1 MPEITLIFATILS
14 SFMIILSFRVLDLR
28 GSPVTKFL
36 HKPNLD
42 RIVDDKTLQR
52 SIRGHGNLVEY
63 APLFLILMLILE
75 LSGAPQTQLYFSGI
89 AFTVG
94 RLMHGIVFF
103 FLKPNMFLRIG
114 GIFRSVNEKN
124 RFFLK
129 TTEVLMNGTNFCW
142 FLGSHQDVDYATFIS
157 MEEKEWEM

>member
-1 MPEITLIFATILS
+1 MPEITLIFSTILS

-36 HKPNLD
+36 HKPN
-42 RIVDDKTLQR
+42 RIVDEETLQR

-75 LSGAPQTQLYFSGI
+75 LSGASQTQLCFSGI

-94 RLMHGIVFF
+94 RFMHGMVFS

-114 GIFRSVNEKN
+114 GMALTFV
-124 RFFLK
+124 
-129 TTEVLMNGTNFCW
+129 G
-142 FLGSHQDVDYATFIS
+142 FLGLIRTSI
-157 MEEKEWEM
+157 MLLL